1 MGLAL
6 DDFEDTVA
14 AQAEAKRLEE
24 DAKRQAASATQTA
37 QGGVAPPLDTASAAT
52 TNTTTTAPK
61 NREPNLINQAWT
73 AVKPAFNPFHYE
85 EGKPQDYTNLD
96 VPTTVAHGLAL
107 GATGLGLTARAKRF
121 ISGENAQYAE
131 QNKLAR
137 EKFEYQKQQDAL
149 AQKAAQQQA
158 NVTQAPVVQQPAA
171 STAPPKAA
179 PDLYGRIEPTFTA
192 GPVPPVATQPNL
204 PAGVNPHAPVGPA
217 PSESDMNLV
226 RQSLANA
233 EDKKIVAG
241 LQAAGV
247 PAPVNAPANVATVNQ
262 TGPAIGTPQQVVA
275 AATTTPTTVK
285 APAAPQKQTFKTA
298 AELPQGTVFKEG
310 WGGADS
316 WLNDQV
322 GKEKA
327 KAIRNTYNQG
337 RGFGSGAE
345 AIKNAATAM
354 AEFGNTQFMTQG
366 EPIILSKEN
375 RQRFGVPP
383 PKQAGPLNKTFP
395 KPVKIA
401 GAAGLLLTAN
411 EAANAKSLREAAG
424 TVGEA
429 FLPIG
434 MTPTIAGAP
443 VVPPSRFTEAAK
455 LGSPYY
461 NTDWAKQQR
470 AR

>member
-14 AQAEAKRLEE
+14 EEAKSKKIEKVAQQQE
-24 DAKRQAASATQTA
+24 TAGVVPPESAASAETTPTA
-37 QGGVAPPLDTASAAT
+37 GVMPPKKA
-52 TNTTTTAPK
+52 
-61 NREPNLINQAWT
+61 EPNLINQAWT

-85 EGKPQDYTNLD
+85 EGKPQDYMNLD

-107 GATGLGLTARAKRF
+107 GATGLGLASRTKRL
-121 ISGENAQYAE
+121 ISGESAGFAE
-131 QNKLAR
+131 QNRLNR
-137 EKFEYQKQQDAL
+137 EKFEWEKQQVLKAEQ
-149 AQKAAQQQA
+149 AAKQAAAQA
-158 NVTQAPVVQQPAA
+158 APAVTPAA
-171 STAPPKAA
+171 TPAAPPKAA

-192 GPVPPVATQPNL
+192 GPVAPVQPTL
-204 PAGVNPHAPVGPA
+204 PAGIDPNMPVGPA
-217 PSESDMNLV
+217 PSEADMNLV
-226 RQSLANA
+226 RASKFNEA
-233 EDKKIVAG
+233 DKKIVSDLRAIG
-241 LQAAGV
+241 T
-247 PAPVNAPANVATVNQ
+247 PPPSKAPINVATVNQ
-262 TGPAIGTPQQVVA
+262 TGPAVGTTAEVVKA
-275 AATTTPTTVK
+275 STPTPTVVK
-285 APAAPQKQTFKTA
+285 APAAPQKQTFKTP
-298 AELPQGTVFKEG
+298 AELPEGTVFKEG

-366 EPIILSKEN
+366 EPTILSKEN

-383 PKQAGPLNKTFP
+383 PQQAGPLNKAFP
-395 KPVKIA
+395 KAVKV
-401 GAAGLLLTAN
+401 GGLAGLLLTAN
-411 EAANAKSLREAAG
+411 EAANAKSMREAAG

-434 MTPTIAGAP
+434 LTPSTLAP
-443 VVPPSRFTEAAK
+443 GTLYTPAQQREFTKQLAQQQAAERQK
-455 LGSPYY
+455 LGSPF
-461 NTDWAKQQR
+461 R
-470 AR
+470 SVPPPR

>member
-14 AQAEAKRLEE
+14 VQAEAKKLEQE
-24 DAKRQAASATQTA
+24 AKRQEDAVVQAAQT
-37 QGGVAPPLDTASAAT
+37 GVAPPSDTASAAAST
-52 TNTTTTAPK
+52 TSPAPQK
-61 NREPNLINQAWT
+61 AEPNLINQAWNF
-73 AVKPAFNPFHYE
+73 AKPAMNPFHYE

-107 GATGLGLTARAKRF
+107 GATGLGLAARTKRF

-131 QNKLAR
+131 QNRLAR

-149 AQKAAQQQA
+149 AQKAQQQA

-171 STAPPKAA
+171 SVAPPKAA

-192 GPVPPVATQPNL
+192 GPVAPVLQQPTI
-204 PAGVNPHAPVGPA
+204 PAGIDPNMPVGPA

-226 RQSLANA
+226 RQSLYNA

-241 LQAAGV
+241 LRAAGT
-247 PAPVNAPANVATVNQ
+247 PTPSNAPINVATVNQ
-262 TGPAIGTPQQVVA
+262 TGPAIGTPQEVVKA
-275 AATTTPTTVK
+275 STPPPTVVK
-285 APAAPQKQTFKTA
+285 APAPAQKQTFKTP
-298 AELPQGTVFKEG
+298 AELPEGTVFKEG

-337 RGFGSGAE
+337 RGFGSGTE

-366 EPIILSKEN
+366 EPTILSKEN
-375 RQRFGVPP
+375 RQRFGIAPP
-383 PKQAGPLNKTFP
+383 QQAGSLNKAFP
-395 KPVKIA
+395 KAVKVGGI
-401 GAAGLLLTAN
+401 AGLLLTAN
-411 EAANAKSLREAAG
+411 EAANAKNLREAAG

-434 MTPTIAGAP
+434 MTPTTAGAP
-443 VVPPSRFTEAAK
+443 VVPPSRFSEAAK

-470 AR
+470 MR

>member
-14 AQAEAKRLEE
+14 LEAEAKQ
-24 DAKRQAASATQTA
+24 KQAAVASPQATASEAQTTTPPA
-37 QGGVAPPLDTASAAT
+37 GAVAPKKS
-52 TNTTTTAPK
+52 
-61 NREPNLINQAWT
+61 EPNLINQAWT

-85 EGKPQDYTNLD
+85 EGKPENYMNLD

-107 GATGLGLTARAKRF
+107 GATGLGLAARTKRL

-131 QNKLAR
+131 QNRLAR
-137 EKFEYQKQQDAL
+137 EKFEWQKQQAL
-149 AQKAAQQQA
+149 KAEQAAKQAAAQA
-158 NVTQAPVVQQPAA
+158 APAVTPAA
-171 STAPPKAA
+171 TPAVPPKPA

-192 GPVPPVATQPNL
+192 GPVAPVQPTL
-204 PAGVNPHAPVGPA
+204 PAGVDPNMPVGPA

-226 RQSLANA
+226 RQSKYNEA
-233 EDKKIVAG
+233 DKQIVSDLRAIG
-241 LQAAGV
+241 T
-247 PAPVNAPANVATVNQ
+247 PPPSKAPINVATVNQ
-262 TGPAIGTPQQVVA
+262 TGPAVGTTAEVVKA
-275 AATTTPTTVK
+275 STPTPTVVK
-285 APAAPQKQTFKTA
+285 APAAPQKQTFKSM
-298 AELPQGTVFKEG
+298 AELPEGAVFKEG

-366 EPIILSKEN
+366 EPTILSKEN

-383 PKQAGPLNKTFP
+383 PQQAGPLNKAFP
-395 KPVKIA
+395 KAVKV
-401 GAAGLLLTAN
+401 GGLAGLLLTAN
-411 EAANAKSLREAAG
+411 EAANAKNLREAAG

-434 MTPTIAGAP
+434 LTPSTLAP
-443 VVPPSRFTEAAK
+443 GTLYTPAQQREFTKQLAMQKEAERQK
-455 LGSPYY
+455 LGSPF
-461 NTDWAKQQR
+461 R
-470 AR
+470 AVPPPR

>member
-14 AQAEAKRLEE
+14 EEAKSKKIEKVAQQQE
-24 DAKRQAASATQTA
+24 TAGVVPPESSASAETTPTA
-37 QGGVAPPLDTASAAT
+37 GVMPPKKA
-52 TNTTTTAPK
+52 
-61 NREPNLINQAWT
+61 EPNLINQAWT

-107 GATGLGLTARAKRF
+107 GATGLGLASRTKRL
-121 ISGENAQYAE
+121 ISGESAGFAE
-131 QNKLAR
+131 QNRLNR
-137 EKFEYQKQQDAL
+137 EKFEWEKQQVLKAER
-149 AQKAAQQQA
+149 AAAQQQA

-171 STAPPKAA
+171 STASPKAA

-204 PAGVNPHAPVGPA
+204 PAGVNPNAPVGPA

-285 APAAPQKQTFKTA
+285 TPAAPQKQTFKTP
-298 AELPQGTVFKEG
+298 AELPEGTVFKEG

-366 EPIILSKEN
+366 EPTILSKEN
-375 RQRFGVPP
+375 RQRFGIAPP
-383 PKQAGPLNKTFP
+383 QQAGSLNKAFP
-395 KPVKIA
+395 KAVKVGGI
-401 GAAGLLLTAN
+401 AGLLLTAN
-411 EAANAKSLREAAG
+411 EAANAKNLREAAG

-434 MTPTIAGAP
+434 MTPTTAGAP
-443 VVPPSRFTEAAK
+443 VVPPSRFSEAAK

-470 AR
+470 MR

>member
-1 MGLAL
+1 MVKARVAGELITL
-6 DDFEDTVA
+6 DV
-14 AQAEAKRLEE
+14 
-24 DAKRQAASATQTA
+24 
-37 QGGVAPPLDTASAAT
+37 
-52 TNTTTTAPK
+52 
-61 NREPNLINQAWT
+61 REGD
-73 AVKPAFNPFHYE
+73 AVKA
-85 EGKPQDYTNLD
+85 GQTIAKVD
-96 VPTTVAHGLAL
+96 PTEYLA
-107 GATGLGLTARAKRF
+107 
-121 ISGENAQYAE
+121 
-131 QNKLAR
+131 
-137 EKFEYQKQQDAL
+137 KQR
-149 AQKAAQQQA
+149 KAQQQA

-171 STAPPKAA
+171 TQPAASVAPPKAA

-192 GPVPPVATQPNL
+192 GPVAPVPTQQPPL
-204 PAGVNPHAPVGPA
+204 PAGVNPNAPVGPA

-233 EDKKIVAG
+233 EDKKIVAE
-241 LQAAGV
+241 LQAAGT
-247 PAPVNAPANVATVNQ
+247 PKPSEAPINVATVNQ
-262 TGPAIGTPQQVVA
+262 TGPAIGTPQEV
-275 AATTTPTTVK
+275 VK
-285 APAAPQKQTFKTA
+285 ASAPPPTVVKTPAPAQKQTFKTP

-345 AIKNAATAM
+345 AIKNAATAL

-366 EPIILSKEN
+366 EPMIMSKEN
-375 RQRFGVPP
+375 RQRFGIAPP
-383 PKQAGPLNKTFP
+383 QQAGALNKAFP
-395 KPVKIA
+395 KAVKV
-401 GAAGLLLTAN
+401 GGLAGLLLTAN
-411 EAANAKSLREAAG
+411 EAANAKNLREAAG

-434 MTPTIAGAP
+434 ATPSIAGAP
-443 VVPPSRFTEAAK
+443 VVPPSRFSEAAK

-470 AR
+470 MR